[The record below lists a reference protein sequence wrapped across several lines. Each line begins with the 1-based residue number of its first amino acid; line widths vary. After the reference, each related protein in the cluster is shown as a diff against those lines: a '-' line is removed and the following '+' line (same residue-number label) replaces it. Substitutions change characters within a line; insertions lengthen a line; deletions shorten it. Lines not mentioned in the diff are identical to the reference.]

1 MNTSVYLFGKFKG
14 NYTQYPDDYT
24 RKLFLDFENNIKS
37 DVETQLMIHRDNDL
51 VYCAYIHLKHS
62 SYVGVC
68 FVFNGVVFSDAN
80 SFCKLCED
88 SFTSSAF
95 SDVLD
100 FPNKDEI
107 FFQDKNLYKLSN
119 KIEPLATLMSAK
131 ILDEITFVKLPPVNY
146 LNNINEAKTFNL
158 DNGNEVITEAVKEYS
173 NVFVS
178 GNYSSKVLAGYSE
191 KISTLNDE
199 NAKLKKKTS
208 AVVLVAVVFV
218 VLAIVYIMY
227 DLGKNLWHEHENNVE
242 ISTLKEEKGK
252 MEETISN
259 LETKNKNLKEDYC
272 SVKSELEQQD
282 SIVNRLQDDTIRLA
296 KTNEELLSKLEESN
310 NLTDSYRQRIYQKDR
325 EISNLRRLLND
336 EKELTNY
343 YKSLY
348 NNNSYRNPYVSYPS
362 SYRRRY

>member
-14 NYTQYPDDYT
+14 DYTQYPDDYT

-88 SFTSSAF
+88 SFTSPAF

-107 FFQDKNLYKLSN
+107 FFQDKNLYKLSD

-146 LNNINEAKTFNL
+146 LNNINEAQTFNL
-158 DNGNEVITEAVKEYS
+158 DNGNEMITEAVKKYS

-178 GNYSSKVLAGYSE
+178 GNYSSKVLTGYSK

-199 NAKLKKKTS
+199 NAKLKKKTRIS
-208 AVVLVAVVFV
+208 AIVAVVCV
-218 VLAIVYIMY
+218 ALAIVYIIY
-227 DLGKNLWHEHENNVE
+227 DLGKNLWHEHENNEE
-242 ISTLKEEKGK
+242 ISTLKEKNGNMEK
-252 MEETISN
+252 TISD
-259 LETKNKNLKEDYC
+259 LETKNKNLKENYC

-282 SIVNRLQDDTIRLA
+282 SIVNRLQNDTIRLA
-296 KTNEELLSKLEESN
+296 KTNEELLSKLEEVN
-310 NLTDSYRQRIYQKDR
+310 DLT
-325 EISNLRRLLND
+325 
-336 EKELTNY
+336 
-343 YKSLY
+343 
-348 NNNSYRNPYVSYPS
+348 NSYRHRINQQNGEIS
-362 SYRRRY
+362 SLKRQLKEAQEIYNSNRSSNNRYNNTNLYRSSWGWGRTY

>member
-1 MNTSVYLFGKFKG
+1 MNTSVYLFGKYKG
-14 NYTQYPDDYT
+14 IYTQYPDDYT

-107 FFQDKNLYKLSN
+107 FFQDKNLYKLSD

-146 LNNINEAKTFNL
+146 LNNINEAKPFNL
-158 DNGNEVITEAVKEYS
+158 DSGNEVITEAVKEYS

-178 GNYSSKVLAGYSE
+178 GNYSSKLLAGYSE

-199 NAKLKKKTS
+199 NAKLRKKSKGF
-208 AVVLVAVVFV
+208 VIVAVVFV
-218 VLAIVYIMY
+218 VLAIVYIMC
-227 DLGKNLWHEHENNVE
+227 DLGKNLWNEHENNEE
-242 ISTLKEEKGK
+242 IRTLKEEKGD
-252 MEETISN
+252 MEKTISDLKTENRN
-259 LETKNKNLKEDYC
+259 LIGDYY
-272 SVKSELEQQD
+272 SVKSELKQQD
-282 SIVNRLQDDTIRLA
+282 SIVNRLQYDTLRLA
-296 KTNEELLSKLEESN
+296 KTNEELLSKLEEVN
-310 NLTDSYRQRIYQKDR
+310 DLTDSYRRRINQQNG
-325 EISNLRRLLND
+325 EISSLKRQLREAQEIYNSNRSSN
-336 EKELTNY
+336 NR
-343 YKSLY
+343 Y
-348 NNNSYRNPYVSYPS
+348 NNTNLYRS
-362 SYRRRY
+362 SWGWGRTY

>member
-62 SYVGVC
+62 SYVGIC

-100 FPNKDEI
+100 YPNKDEI

-146 LNNINEAKTFNL
+146 SNNINEAKTFNL
-158 DNGNEVITEAVKEYS
+158 DIGNEVITEAVKEYS

-178 GNYSSKVLAGYSE
+178 GNYSSKLLAGYSE

-199 NAKLKKKTS
+199 NAKLRKKSKGF
-208 AVVLVAVVFV
+208 VIVAVVFV
-218 VLAIVYIMY
+218 VLAIGYIIC
-227 DLGKNLWHEHENNVE
+227 DLGKNLWHEHENNEE
-242 ISTLKEEKGK
+242 ISTLKEKNGK
-252 MEETISN
+252 MEKTISD
-259 LETKNKNLKEDYC
+259 LETKNRNLIEDYY
-272 SVKSELEQQD
+272 SVKSELKQQD
-282 SIVNRLQDDTIRLA
+282 SIVNCLQNDTIRLA
-296 KTNEELLSKLEESN
+296 KTNEELLSQLEESN
-310 NLTDSYRQRIYQKDR
+310 DLNDSYRQRISQKDR
-325 EISNLRRLLND
+325 EISSLKRQL
-336 EKELTNY
+336 KEAQEIYN
-343 YKSLY
+343 SNRSSNNRY
-348 NNNSYRNPYVSYPS
+348 NNTNLYRS
-362 SYRRRY
+362 SWGWGRTY